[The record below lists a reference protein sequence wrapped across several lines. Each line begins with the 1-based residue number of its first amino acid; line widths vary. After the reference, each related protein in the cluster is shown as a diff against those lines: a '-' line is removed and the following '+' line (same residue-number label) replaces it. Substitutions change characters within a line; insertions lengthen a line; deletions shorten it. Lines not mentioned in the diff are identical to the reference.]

1 MYDTRMSFVPLRQ
14 IFCNK
19 PLGDLEVNSNNE
31 RFDSN
36 NRQQRKVLVVVI
48 VLNVVLV
55 ISLTIT
61 GIMADSSGLL
71 ANAIDNAS
79 DVAVYAIS
87 LFAVG
92 RPQRFKRIAAT
103 ISGVLLLLLA
113 LGVLVE
119 AVRRFVTGSEPIGLT
134 MMVMA
139 VIAGIINLVCVKL
152 LAGLGE
158 KDVNLRAAET
168 FSINDF
174 VSNGGI
180 LLAGILVLWTRQQWP
195 DLVVTLGVVV
205 IVARGG
211 FEILRDAKE
220 SKK

>member
-1 MYDTRMSFVPLRQ
+1 M
-14 IFCNK
+14 N
-19 PLGDLEVNSNNE
+19 GDSD

-36 NRQQRKVLVVVI
+36 NRQQRKVLWI
-48 VLNVVLV
+48 VLVLNAVLV
-55 ISLTIT
+55 AALTVT
-61 GIMADSSGLL
+61 GIMANSSGLL

-92 RPQRFKRIAAT
+92 RPQHFKRIAAT
-103 ISGVLLLLLA
+103 VSGVMLLLLA

-134 MMVMA
+134 MMIMA
-139 VIAGIINLVCVKL
+139 VIAAIINLVCVKL
-152 LAGLGE
+152 LARLEE

-168 FSINDF
+168 FSVNDF

-180 LLAGILVLWTRQQWP
+180 LVAGILVLWTGQYWP
-195 DLVVTLGVVV
+195 DLVVTLGVVA
-205 IVARGG
+205 IVAKGG
-211 FEILRDAKE
+211 LEILQDARK
-220 SKK
+220 SQK

>member
-1 MYDTRMSFVPLRQ
+1 MNSESESFDT
-14 IFCNK
+14 NDAK
-19 PLGDLEVNSNNE
+19 
-31 RFDSN
+31 
-36 NRQQRKVLVVVI
+36 QRKVLVIVI
-48 VLNVVLV
+48 VLNVALV
-55 ISLTIT
+55 ISLMIT
-61 GIMADSSGLL
+61 GITADSSGLL

-92 RPQRFKRIAAT
+92 RPAHFKRIAAQV
-103 ISGVLLLLLA
+103 SGVLLLILA
-113 LGVLVE
+113 VGILVD
-119 AVRRFVTGSEPIGLT
+119 AIRRFITGSEPIGVT
-134 MMVMA
+134 MVIMA
-139 VIAGIINLVCVKL
+139 VIAAIINLVCVKL

-180 LLAGILVLWTRQQWP
+180 LLAGILVLWTGQQWP
-195 DLVVTLGVVV
+195 DLAVTLGVVV
-205 IVARGG
+205 IVGKGG